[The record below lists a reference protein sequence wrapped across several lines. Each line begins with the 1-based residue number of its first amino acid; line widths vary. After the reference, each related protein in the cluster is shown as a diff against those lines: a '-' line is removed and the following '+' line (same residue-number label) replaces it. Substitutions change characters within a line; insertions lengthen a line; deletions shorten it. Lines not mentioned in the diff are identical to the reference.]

1 MSKAGLTVVND
12 GSEPIRIVRSSRE
25 MPGWLLFLA
34 TMLIAGWAH
43 PAPAQIQATESS
55 DRQQA
60 VRTPQGQPGVLT
72 APRVTNPAVAPALR
86 LRQPVYPTA
95 AVLDLPFPTPVFP
108 EVTPTLR
115 LVIRLGE
122 RRVYVYRDDV
132 VEVSYPIAIG
142 KPGWETPVGQHEI
155 INMVESPEWRNPFTG
170 QVIGAGPQNPLGDRW
185 IGFWTDG
192 NNYIGFHGTPN
203 EASVGRAASHGCV
216 RMFNNDV
223 RALFEIVAVG
233 TPVIVEP

>member
-1 MSKAGLTVVND
+1 MVSLAMMLAVGRVLPTSAQVPVI
-12 GSEPIRIVRSSRE
+12 EPE
-25 MPGWLLFLA
+25 
-34 TMLIAGWAH
+34 
-43 PAPAQIQATESS
+43 APT
-55 DRQQA
+55 QA
-60 VRTPQGQPGVLT
+60 VRTPHGQTSDPT
-72 APRVTNPAVAPALR
+72 PSVASPVIRALR
-86 LRQPVYPTA
+86 LQQPVYPTA
-95 AVLDLPFPTPVFP
+95 AVLDPPFPMPVFP

-132 VEVSYPIAIG
+132 VETSFPVAIG

-155 INMVESPEWRNPFTG
+155 LNMVENPEWRNPFTG
-170 QVIGAGPQNPLGDRW
+170 QVIGVGPQNPLGDRW

-203 EASVGRAASHGCV
+203 EGSVGRAASHGCV